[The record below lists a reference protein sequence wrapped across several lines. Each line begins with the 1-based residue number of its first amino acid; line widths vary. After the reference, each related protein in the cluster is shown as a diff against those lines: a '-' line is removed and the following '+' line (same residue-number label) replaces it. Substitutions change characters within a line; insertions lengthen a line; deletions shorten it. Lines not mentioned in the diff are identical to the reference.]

1 MSFTAFSWGFID
13 VYWYGISAAAA
24 VLCAL
29 IVSWAA
35 VRMSGE
41 SFAPAVDI
49 ALWGIP
55 SAFIMARAV
64 YVAAQWQHFSG
75 HPLSALAVWNGGLSI
90 YGAVGGFLLAGV
102 IYLKMHNLNTW
113 HWLDLMAPGMAAAL
127 TVLQLT
133 NFIMQLTVGSPL
145 PADMPNDHRLAEY
158 IEFYYRPSG
167 FEDYLYFKPVALY
180 QAGAQF
186 IVFAVLCILW
196 MIRCRRP
203 KMMADG
209 TLFLL
214 MALALSAVRFGFGFM
229 YLSPGNDVWLSAV
242 QWISLAGMLGV
253 VIVYIYKRWCSALGK

>member
-13 VYWYGISAAAA
+13 IYWYGISVAAA
-24 VLCAL
+24 VICAL

-41 SFAPAVDI
+41 SFVPAVDI

-55 SAFIMARAV
+55 AAFVMARIV

-75 HPLSALAVWNGGLSI
+75 HPFSALAVWNGGLSI

-102 IYLKMHNLNTW
+102 IYLKTHNLNTW

-186 IVFAVLCILW
+186 AVFAVSAILW
-196 MIRCRRP
+196 LLQCRWRRI
-203 KMMADG
+203 MADG

-214 MALALSAVRFGFGFM
+214 MMFALSAVRFGFGFM
-229 YLSPGNDVWLSAV
+229 YLSPDNDVWLSAV